1 MKKKTARVQAEMED
15 LKLLLEEEQSRNA
28 ELEKKQRR
36 YNNNCTFKL
45 NSGLEKKSVGSQCE
59 IFIWVQSKWSA
70 ICIVRHFLAILLLT
84 TKCKDQ
90 MRGYGEDWNFGQ

>member
-36 YNNNCTFKL
+36 YNNNCTSKL
-45 NSGLEKKSVGSQCE
+45 NSGLGKKKCWQSVRNFHLG
-59 IFIWVQSKWSA
+59 
-70 ICIVRHFLAILLLT
+70 
-84 TKCKDQ
+84 TK
-90 MRGYGEDWNFGQ
+90 

>member
-45 NSGLEKKSVGSQCE
+45 NSGLEKEKCWQSVRNFYLG
-59 IFIWVQSKWSA
+59 
-70 ICIVRHFLAILLLT
+70 
-84 TKCKDQ
+84 TK
-90 MRGYGEDWNFGQ
+90 

>member
-1 MKKKTARVQAEMED
+1 MTEATAESDEIIRQSSNMKKKTARVQAEMED

-45 NSGLEKKSVGSQCE
+45 NSGLEKKVLA
-59 IFIWVQSKWSA
+59 VSA
-70 ICIVRHFLAILLLT
+70 KFSSRYKV
-84 TKCKDQ
+84 
-90 MRGYGEDWNFGQ
+90 N

>member
-45 NSGLEKKSVGSQCE
+45 NSGLEKKKVLA
-59 IFIWVQSKWSA
+59 VSA
-70 ICIVRHFLAILLLT
+70 KFSSRYKV
-84 TKCKDQ
+84 
-90 MRGYGEDWNFGQ
+90 N

>member
-1 MKKKTARVQAEMED
+1 MTEATAESDEILRQSSNMKKKTARVQAEMED

-59 IFIWVQSKWSA
+59 IFI
-70 ICIVRHFLAILLLT
+70 
-84 TKCKDQ
+84 
-90 MRGYGEDWNFGQ
+90 